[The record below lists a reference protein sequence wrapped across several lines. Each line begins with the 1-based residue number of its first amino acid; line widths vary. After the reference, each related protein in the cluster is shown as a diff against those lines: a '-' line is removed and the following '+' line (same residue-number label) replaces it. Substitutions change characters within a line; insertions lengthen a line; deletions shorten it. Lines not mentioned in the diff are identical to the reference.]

1 MNLLPMIFAFMVI
14 FGVLALTFIRETK
27 SFHILESSF
36 EGQHR
41 TERRVNNTIVSKAY
55 RKIKSE
61 GTIPSQKQPSLPTKK
76 GVFESRRQFFPPF
89 ENSKFNLAKLFES
102 DEDLRRHPLYEPMA
116 TLLRLLYEKPLFS
129 KLSRPGIEYQILDAL
144 LNKAKTLKSQGA
156 DPVPG
161 QAKITED
168 LSELGPDDPAL
179 RPIYY
184 KLLKGTNQYSEKGG
198 YPPLGDYFCID
209 KGKLPISLS
218 FASPQLLEAL
228 FGKEIKA
235 FILDKEEMEW
245 AKEHKYVYFS
255 KEDLQTLLNQYP
267 VKAQGFTLIEPFID
281 TSKQFAP
288 RSECGGKDQITGLT
302 VRKKLHSH

>member
-89 ENSKFNLAKLFES
+89 ENSKFNLSKLFES

-198 YPPLGDYFCID
+198 YPPLGDYFCIEQ
-209 KGKLPISLS
+209 GKAADLIEFCVSPTPRSPVWKRDQSIHPRQRRDGMGQRTQIRLFFKRRPTNTPQPIPSQGPR
-218 FASPQLLEAL
+218 FYAYRAVHRHLEA
-228 FGKEIKA
+228 I
-235 FILDKEEMEW
+235 
-245 AKEHKYVYFS
+245 
-255 KEDLQTLLNQYP
+255 
-267 VKAQGFTLIEPFID
+267 
-281 TSKQFAP
+281 
-288 RSECGGKDQITGLT
+288 RSPL
-302 VRKKLHSH
+302 